1 MLSPDAPLVLFNG
14 SGYGL
19 LKPILEEVLM
29 PGEDLV
35 IAVPSQEVPAR
46 RHLVG
51 HVQEIERPL
60 QLSRASGLLQKVS
73 AVGVGSDDA
82 G

>member
-1 MLSPDAPLVLFNG
+1 
-14 SGYGL
+14 
-19 LKPILEEVLM
+19 M

-51 HVQEIERPL
+51 HVQEVERPL